1 MHDHDSRRWCS
12 RPLAG
17 DELDLRVACSDHL
30 HGRPFSMSINLT
42 TPSIPDYRAIAHFE
56 TNFDL

>member
-1 MHDHDSRRWCS
+1 
-12 RPLAG
+12 LAG

-42 TPSIPDYRAIAHFE
+42 APSIPDYRAIAHFE
-56 TNFDL
+56 INFDL